1 VRDYIRKRAS
11 LIRKH
16 LLSSSYSRHRT
27 FQIRT
32 FWHSRCIA
40 SRQMLPT
47 SHHAPMNP
55 VPGAVKGPLSEAF
68 NAFMATADRMEA
80 SYSQLQS
87 EVARLRRELEEQNT
101 ALTKTLAENK
111 NIRTALKRIL
121 DALPCGVIVIDAN
134 DGIVLVNPEAVRL
147 LGATAD
153 AASLL
158 QQFPGHIQ
166 TLLKTAISRD
176 DEHEVTVDAEKAT
189 RWLSIRRTALHSEAS
204 QESAFGP
211 DQFIL
216 ILRDVTARKE
226 ADRQRE
232 TSRNM
237 LALGEMAAIL
247 AHEIR
252 NPLGSMELWTGVL
265 EKKSAIGDE
274 EKYCVEHLQAGIRS
288 LSATVNNVLQFHGH
302 GSTNL
307 VRLQLRT
314 ALQNGMT
321 FIRPLAEQ
329 AGVKLEV
336 NLQID
341 NVEIEGDPNGLQ
353 QVILNLA
360 INAFRHTPM
369 GGSLTI
375 TARQHGDLAI
385 VDFAD
390 TGEGIA
396 ETDLAKVFN
405 PGFSGSKQ
413 RPGLGLTICQRI
425 MEQHRS
431 TIRVQSRACNGT
443 RFSLEFPIL

>member
-1 VRDYIRKRAS
+1 
-11 LIRKH
+11 
-16 LLSSSYSRHRT
+16 
-27 FQIRT
+27 
-32 FWHSRCIA
+32 
-40 SRQMLPT
+40 
-47 SHHAPMNP
+47 MNP
-55 VPGAVKGPLSEAF
+55 SSGAVKGPLAEAF
-68 NAFMATADRMEA
+68 TAFMATADRMEA
-80 SYSQLQS
+80 SYSQLQG
-87 EVARLRRELEEQNT
+87 EVARLRRELEDRNA
-101 ALTKTLAENK
+101 ALTQSLAENK

-134 DGIVLVNPEAVRL
+134 DGIVLVNPEAGRL
-147 LGATAD
+147 LGAPAD

-158 QQFPGHIQ
+158 KQFPAHIQ
-166 TLLKTAISRD
+166 MLLKTAIARD
-176 DEHEVTVDAEKAT
+176 DEHEVTVDAEKAR
-189 RWLSIRRTALHSEAS
+189 RWLSIRRTALHVGPAQDNEL
-204 QESAFGP
+204 GP

-226 ADRQRE
+226 AERQRE

-237 LALGEMAAIL
+237 LALGEMAAVL

-302 GSTNL
+302 EFHGHGSANL

-314 ALQNGMT
+314 VLQNGIS

-329 AGVKLEV
+329 AGVKLEE

-360 INAFRHTPM
+360 INAFRHTST

-375 TARQHGDLAI
+375 TARQHGELAI

-396 ETDLAKVFN
+396 EQDLANVFN

-443 RFSLEFPIL
+443 RFSLEFPVL